1 MTSVS
6 ASAPATAANLGPA
19 FDTIALAID
28 LRCEVKA
35 EPADEWSV
43 HHVGPFRLEDGD
55 SDGVLTGARQAVGN
69 EFPLA
74 LEVNTAVPIAKG
86 LGSSAAAFVSGVA
99 AALRARDGESNL
111 DKVFRMA
118 SELEGHADQVA
129 ASVYG
134 GLALIPGEGPPLRLP
149 LHPSLRPIIA
159 VPEGNQPTAPARA
172 ILEQNQPLDRVIRSL
187 GRVSALTA
195 GLITGNLEYLA
206 AAHGD
211 EIHEEP
217 RNALGPHVGHLM
229 EAARRAGAVHVSRS
243 GTGPAVLAFVQGN
256 GVEKVSAAFAEMG
269 AMVLDRPIATTGLV

>member
-19 FDTIALAID
+19 FDAIALAID

-35 EPADEWSV
+35 EPSGKWSV
-43 HHVGPFRLEDGD
+43 DHVGPFRPGD
-55 SDGVLTGARQAVGN
+55 EEADGVLTAARTAVG
-69 EFPLA
+69 EGFPLA
-74 LEVNTAVPIAKG
+74 LEVNTAIPIAKG

-99 AALRARDGESNL
+99 AALRARDGEARL
-111 DKVFRMA
+111 DKVYRMA

-134 GLALIPGEGPPLRLP
+134 GLALIPGEGRPLRLP

-172 ILEQNQPLDRVIRSL
+172 ILDQNQPLDRVIRSL

-195 GLITGNLEYLA
+195 GLITGDPEYLS

-211 EIHEEP
+211 EIHEKP
-217 RNALGPHVGHLM
+217 RNALGPQAGILM

-243 GTGPAVLAFVQGN
+243 GTGPSVLAFVQADS
-256 GVEKVSAAFAEMG
+256 VEKVSAAFTELG
-269 AMVLDRPIATTGLV
+269 AVVVDRPIATTGLI